1 MRQAWQTAIVAGV
14 LLIGASAG
22 DPGTGYVYVANVT
35 YGSRG
40 QSFHPWPPLPSNVTS
55 VHDFSYTVLL
65 WVDPAAVSSTAPAS
79 SSVLQVGTGL
89 GVTLQNTRSVCVYTT
104 AANATADQIQTASWM
119 FLGITVYGGPRR
131 NITLNLI
138 GSDGTV
144 VERAARLPSDLS
156 VPNSTVWLT
165 GPSPSPPPFF
175 GVVADLRLWAH
186 ALSVS
191 DLMKVRASVMPLA
204 TTTPQPGVTGG
215 TAYQGYALNLTCD
228 RGLRIASIRFAS
240 FGTPSGLFPAF
251 AMGPYHAAN
260 SSAIVRNR
268 CAGLPSCSVPV
279 ATSLFGDPASGQQPM
294 RLSVV
299 AQCSITTTRAVVKR
313 AVTVRHTSGT
323 RPGLPSKPL
332 TSAPVNSTGVAAMDV
347 VDEITGNPAVL
358 ALMILGVIAVIA
370 IVGTVAYAVR
380 GVTMRRRSVEPKIV
394 AERVVPYFPPKQP
407 AVKAQSLPVA
417 ASYWLDDE
425 QARGDRKPRSKS
437 HQGRNRP
444 KPSINPRYANRDP
457 RASHQRGSQ
466 PPERRS
472 RSPGR
477 PSQPR
482 GQMSIGARQPSRKIP
497 RQPPI
502 EEHFF

>member
-1 MRQAWQTAIVAGV
+1 MLLPTGGADTCAAQARCRYFKVSGTQTVHISLTGRVIARRKRMRQAWQTAIVAGV

-332 TSAPVNSTGVAAMDV
+332 TSAPVNR
-347 VDEITGNPAVL
+347 
-358 ALMILGVIAVIA
+358 
-370 IVGTVAYAVR
+370 YVR
-380 GVTMRRRSVEPKIV
+380 GLFRSTSRMV
-394 AERVVPYFPPKQP
+394 
-407 AVKAQSLPVA
+407 
-417 ASYWLDDE
+417 DD
-425 QARGDRKPRSKS
+425 QVIQHGGRGD
-437 HQGRNRP
+437 GRCR
-444 KPSINPRYANRDP
+444 RDHWQP
-457 RASHQRGSQ
+457 GGASPDDTRRDSGHRDRRDRRV
-466 PPERRS
+466 RRS
-472 RSPGR
+472 RR
-477 PSQPR
+477 DNAEKER
-482 GQMSIGARQPSRKIP
+482 RT
-497 RQPPI
+497 
-502 EEHFF
+502 EDCC